1 MALEPG
7 NLSDI
12 KMLALEEWEHV
23 ISRHFRDNRSEQLL
37 AQPDDRTPGVAPVE
51 WGAYPARAYGRS

>member
-12 KMLALEEWEHV
+12 KTLALEEWEHV
-23 ISRHFRDNRSEQLL
+23 MGHPLYRHARRRKL
-37 AQPDDRTPGVAPVE
+37 AGTSLRNF
-51 WGAYPARAYGRS
+51 WGLP